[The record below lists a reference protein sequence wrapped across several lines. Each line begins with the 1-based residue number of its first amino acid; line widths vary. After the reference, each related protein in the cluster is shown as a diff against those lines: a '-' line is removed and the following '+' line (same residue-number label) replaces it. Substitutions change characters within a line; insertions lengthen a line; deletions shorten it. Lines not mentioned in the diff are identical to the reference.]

1 MARKRGITL
10 DEVVASASRLADE
23 GGWEALTLAG
33 VARDLGIRSPSLYA
47 HVEGL
52 EGLRRAVALDA
63 ARDMARCLEQAVQGR
78 KGEEALHAILRAYRR
93 FARRHPGRYAAVQR
107 AVPPGQDDELY
118 EALGSVVVPVVT
130 ALAEAGVESER
141 RIHLVRAL
149 RSALHGFVVLEAG
162 GGFGRPEPT
171 QESFDHLVELLL
183 AGVRGGKPA
192 NQRPGRGA

>member
-10 DEVVASASRLADE
+10 DDIVASASRLADE
-23 GGWEALTLAG
+23 WGWEALTLAG

-52 EGLRRAVALDA
+52 EGLRRALALHA
-63 ARDMARCLEQAVQGR
+63 ARDMTRCLEHGAEGR

-93 FARRHPGRYAAVQR
+93 YAQRHPGRYAAVQR
-107 AVPPGQDDELY
+107 AVPPDQDDELY

-130 ALAEAGVESER
+130 ALAEAGVEPER

-162 GGFGRPEPT
+162 GGFGRPEPKE
-171 QESFDHLVELLL
+171 ESFDHLVELLL
-183 AGVRGGKPA
+183 AGVRGR
-192 NQRPGRGA
+192 RPGDRPDRGA